1 MNTRSEPHPAK
12 TAASADQCLAEN
24 RQLRSQLQELITQ
37 ARDNE
42 QILQR
47 HHQINLRLIGAGS
60 LVELL
65 GCIFHNLKESSSLD
79 VVTLLAAES
88 EFDIRR
94 AMCDLKI
101 DPKTWPNLLLLPNMN
116 SSDIAVT
123 NTQRPELGLFSAQRH
138 GIMFPA
144 SLPPP
149 ASVAIVPLRRQGRLI
164 GYLNFGS
171 HDASRFGSDVATD
184 FIEEQASIVAICLEN
199 VINNERLK
207 HIGLTDPLT
216 GVYNRRFIETRLHE
230 EIRRAQRQGYALSCM
245 YLDIDHFKKINDR
258 FGHQDGDDV
267 LREVAVR
274 IKAELR
280 LSDTLGRFG
289 GEEFVVLL
297 IDAPIGGARNVAER
311 IRISISSHAFQL
323 ESGRSCQASVSIG
336 VATLDADSTNQPVE
350 AVAQHLIGKADRA
363 LYHAKNSGRN
373 RVAISD

>member
-1 MNTRSEPHPAK
+1 MHKRATLFSDTPSS
-12 TAASADQCLAEN
+12 AANLLCDEN
-24 RQLRSQLQELITQ
+24 HQLRAQLQAFINQ

-47 HHQINLRLIGAGS
+47 HHQLNLKLIGAGS
-60 LVELL
+60 LTELFD
-65 GCIFHNLKESSSLD
+65 CIFCDLKTSSSLD
-79 VVTLLAAES
+79 ALTLLAAES

-94 AMCDLKI
+94 AFADLQI
-101 DPKTWPNLLLLPNMN
+101 DPATWPNLLLLPNMN
-116 SSDIAVT
+116 SNDITSINAFK
-123 NTQRPELGLFSAQRH
+123 PELGLFAADRH
-138 GIMFPA
+138 AILFPA

-149 ASVAIVPLRRQGRLI
+149 ASIAIVPLRRQERLL
-164 GYLNFGS
+164 GYINFGS
-171 HDASRFGSDVATD
+171 HDAARFRNDVATD

-245 YLDIDHFKKINDR
+245 YIDIDHFKRINDS

-267 LREVAVR
+267 LREVAAR

-280 LSDTLGRFG
+280 LSDALGRFG

-297 IDAPIGGARNVAER
+297 IDTNSDGARNVAER
-311 IRISISSHAFQL
+311 IRVGIASRPFHL
-323 ESGRSCQASVSIG
+323 NSGRSCQVTTSVGI
-336 VATLDADSTNQPVE
+336 AMLHPDSSNRPTE
-350 AVAQHLIGKADRA
+350 TVAQELIANADLA
-363 LYHAKNSGRN
+363 LYQAKHDGRN
-373 RVAISD
+373 RVSGCD